1 MAPGFS
7 PRIVHTMLH
16 VVDMERALG
25 FYRDLLGMTV
35 LVERRNVQTGH
46 WNVFLG
52 FSESRRS
59 AEIEL
64 TAYADRGAYEKG
76 DAYGHIGMS
85 VDNCEAACR
94 YFRDNGIAVTR
105 DPKTMPSGAVIAF
118 IEDPEGYPIEVIQP
132 APPAL
137 G

>member
-1 MAPGFS
+1 MPAGFH

-16 VVDMERALG
+16 VVDMDRALA
-25 FYRDLLGMTV
+25 FYRDLLGMEI
-35 LVERRNVQTGH
+35 LVERANAETGH
-46 WNVFLG
+46 RNVFLG
-52 FSESRRS
+52 FPESRRS

-64 TAYADRGAYEKG
+64 TSYADRTAYEKG

-85 VDNCEAACR
+85 VDDCTAACH
-94 YFRDNGIAVTR
+94 YFRDHGVAVTR
-105 DPKTMPSGAVIAF
+105 EPRTMPSGAVIAF

-132 APPAL
+132 AGPSL